1 MCKTMSEFD
10 AIKYIDQLKEMIDT
24 NDFDFAFLQAEINFN
39 ETELEK
45 YIRNHNTSS
54 LKNAVLEALHRL
66 SENSQE
72 VSDNEYIQNE
82 LLYQYRELLID
93 TLIETIKGEKK

>member
-1 MCKTMSEFD
+1 MSKTMTEFD
-10 AIKYIDQLKEMIDT
+10 AIKFIDQLKEMIDT

-45 YIRNHNTSS
+45 YIRDYNNSY

-72 VSDNEYIQNE
+72 VNDNEYIQKE
-82 LLYQYRELLID
+82 LLYQYRELLINV
-93 TLIETIKGEKK
+93 LIETIKGEKK